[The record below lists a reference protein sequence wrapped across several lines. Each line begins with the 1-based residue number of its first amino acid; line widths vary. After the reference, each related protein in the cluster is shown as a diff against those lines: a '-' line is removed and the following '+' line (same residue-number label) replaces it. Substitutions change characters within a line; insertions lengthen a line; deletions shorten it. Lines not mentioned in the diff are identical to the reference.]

1 MRVVRGFLARNVG
14 LDFCIDRYINLLTPR
29 RNASSIYISI
39 TTEMSVAMN
48 ELTDKRALVTG
59 ASRGIGAA
67 IALALADK
75 GADVAITYE
84 RSADR
89 AAEVVRAIEGKGR
102 KAIAIQADSADPAA
116 VTRSV
121 NEAVQALGG
130 LDILVN
136 NAAIA
141 LYDTIADVSV
151 AHIDALLNVN
161 VRSPLLASQAAIPHL
176 KKGGRIISI
185 GSVGAERIVGDTGTV
200 YFMTKSAL
208 HSLTRGLAR
217 ELGPRDITVN
227 LVQPGS
233 TNTEMN
239 PDNGDFADFQRALI
253 PLGRYGEPQDVAAAV
268 AFLATPAARQITGA
282 IINVDGGANT

>member
-1 MRVVRGFLARNVG
+1 MTELAG
-14 LDFCIDRYINLLTPR
+14 
-29 RNASSIYISI
+29 
-39 TTEMSVAMN
+39 
-48 ELTDKRALVTG
+48 KRALVTG
-59 ASRGIGAA
+59 GSRGIGAA

-102 KAIAIQADSADPAA
+102 RALAIQADSADPAA
-116 VTRSV
+116 VKRSV
-121 NEAVQALGG
+121 DEAAQALGG

-141 LYDTIADVSV
+141 LYGAIADVSV
-151 AHIDALLNVN
+151 EQIDALLDVN
-161 VRSPLLASQAAIPHL
+161 VRSPLLASQAAIPYL
-176 KKGGRIISI
+176 QAGGRVITI

-208 HSLTRGLAR
+208 HSFTRGLAR
-217 ELGPRDITVN
+217 ELGSRDITVN

-233 TNTEMN
+233 TDTDMN
-239 PDNGDFADFQRALI
+239 PADGDFADFQRALI
-253 PLGRYGEPQDVAAAV
+253 PLGRYGEPEDVAAAV
-268 AFLATPAARQITGA
+268 AFLASPAARHITGT
-282 IINVDGGANT
+282 ILTVDGGLNT